1 MSIEDRFLTNRNRI
15 IAQIPN
21 HLIYCSI
28 YRSISR
34 QLYSF
39 NANKFIMI
47 HILQLIDQSVFDIQ
61 TMLESMKDVF
71 ENNK

>member
-1 MSIEDRFLTNRNRI
+1 MASEVLLFESNNSNWLIISRSGLNHCLTHYSVEYRSQCLLKINRNRI

-34 QLYSF
+34 
-39 NANKFIMI
+39 
-47 HILQLIDQSVFDIQ
+47 
-61 TMLESMKDVF
+61 
-71 ENNK
+71 